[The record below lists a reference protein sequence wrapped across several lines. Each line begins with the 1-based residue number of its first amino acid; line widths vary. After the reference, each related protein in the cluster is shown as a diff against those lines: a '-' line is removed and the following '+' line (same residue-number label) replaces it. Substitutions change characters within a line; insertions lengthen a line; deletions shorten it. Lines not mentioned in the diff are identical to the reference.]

1 MTILRI
7 NRYIPL
13 HKDEEDTDDVTPKSN
28 STSTFIIPFLLKL
41 LAALVL
47 SSGWIL
53 WFIQSSSS
61 RECALPS
68 DKLFGDGESYYDFI
82 QCRLIVERLIDC
94 TW

>member
-7 NRYIPL
+7 NQYIPL

-28 STSTFIIPFLLKL
+28 SPSTFIIPFLLKL

-53 WFIQSSSS
+53 WFTQCSSS

-68 DKLFGDGESYYDFI
+68 DKLFGDSE
-82 QCRLIVERLIDC
+82 
-94 TW
+94 